1 MDDLPSPE
9 PQVQIAQKSF
19 WQTPRSKIIIISGG
33 VLILTAIIFISNY
46 LGINKQ
52 PTPANQTVL
61 PSPMPAS
68 ATPTLTMPT
77 LVFNCPVA
85 KNLCNS
91 GKQTTFNSNPALS
104 YLLPTGT
111 SILRIAP
118 VTSSRRINNTLYEAF
133 IFQNKDC
140 YLISYILP
148 NSSEFSTKLSP
159 PYQRMETIGTTSSLI
174 LQLQKISLNQLS
186 DTKNCDITR
195 NEPKDFGSYQPV
207 TPQTFQ

>member
-1 MDDLPSPE
+1 MPDPKDSSVPEVIITKPSSPPKIPLILGGTVLLFIAGFVLFQKFYPQAMPTLPSPS
-9 PQVQIAQKSF
+9 PS
-19 WQTPRSKIIIISGG
+19 
-33 VLILTAIIFISNY
+33 
-46 LGINKQ
+46 
-52 PTPANQTVL
+52 PTPAST
-61 PSPMPAS
+61 
-68 ATPTLTMPT
+68 TPTPPITT

-91 GKQTTFNSNPALS
+91 GEQTTFNSNPALS

-140 YLISYILP
+140 YLVSYILP
-148 NSSEFSTKLSP
+148 ESSEFNTKLSP

-174 LQLQKISLNQLS
+174 LQLQKFPLDQSDDSKSCDLS
-186 DTKNCDITR
+186 KR
-195 NEPKDFGSYQPV
+195 EPKDFGSYQPV